1 MAKFDKI
8 QVLGKMQ
15 ATPMVPVFYHAN
27 AEVAKQVIKACYE
40 GGVRAFEFT
49 NRGDFAHE
57 VFAECVKFAAKECPE
72 LAMGVGSIVDAPTAA
87 LYIQLGACFVVGPLF
102 NPEIAHVCNRRL
114 VPYVPGC
121 GTVSEIGMAQ
131 ELGCDVVKVF
141 PGDVY
146 GPAFV
151 KGMMAPCPWSKIM
164 VTGGVSPDE
173 KNLSSWFNAGAFC
186 VGMGSKLF
194 PKDRVEAEDWQYVT
208 DQCRLS
214 FDYIAAARK

>member
-1 MAKFDKI
+1 MARFDKI
-8 QVLGKMQ
+8 EVLQKIG
-15 ATPMVPVFYHAN
+15 ATRMVPVFYHED
-27 AEVAKQVIKACYE
+27 AETAKSVIKACYE

-57 VFAECVKFAAKECPE
+57 VFAECVKFAANECPE
-72 LAMGVGSIVDAPTAA
+72 LALGVGSIVDAPTAA

-114 VPYVPGC
+114 IPYCPGC
-121 GTVSEIGMAQ
+121 GTVSEIGAAQ
-131 ELGCDVVKVF
+131 EMGCDLTKVF

-151 KGMMAPCPWSKIM
+151 KGLMAPCPWSKIM
-164 VTGGVSPDE
+164 VTGGVSPTE
-173 KNLSSWFNAGAFC
+173 ENLKSWLKAGVFC

-194 PKDRVEAEDWQYVT
+194 PSDVVKFQNWQYIT
-208 DQCRLS
+208 DKCREALG
-214 FDYIAAARK
+214 YLNVQE